1 MGRLVR
7 TGLIVLCIAY
17 AKRKIGH
24 SRQGNSR
31 TAIPTCPSFQ
41 FRGERRDAKSVM
53 CFVTL
58 AAADHLQVPRQH
70 GLFSHHGIDLG
81 DGTVA
86 HYLEGRQILRS
97 PKEEFGRGLAITTVD
112 YPPGS
117 SSPPGVTVRRAMGR
131 LGEQHYNLLFN
142 NCEHF
147 AHWCKTGRHRSNQ
160 VEDWLHTGSL
170 GALAIGQFI
179 PAVVL
184 TAARMLLRH
193 GITVEPG
200 HLEKGRELA
209 LKTLSQL
216 DGMRLKLQEKLE
228 EELNKAESRWGG
240 GNPPTDQFVQLRLT
254 AQKLAD
260 QLSVVEELEAQLEGM
275 MAENVD
281 GEGMIAN
288 SRSSARHN
296 RSLTGSPPQER
307 TKTWQQSQEI

>member
-1 MGRLVR
+1 M
-7 TGLIVLCIAY
+7 LCLD
-17 AKRKIGH
+17 
-24 SRQGNSR
+24 
-31 TAIPTCPSFQ
+31 P
-41 FRGERRDAKSVM
+41 
-53 CFVTL
+53 L

-70 GLFSHHGIDLG
+70 GLFNHHGIDLG
-81 DGTVA
+81 DGSVA

-112 YPPGS
+112 YTPGS
-117 SSPPGVTVRRAMGR
+117 CSPPGVTVRRAMGR

-170 GALAIGQFI
+170 GALAIGQVI

-184 TAARMLLRH
+184 TAARILLRH

-200 HLEKGRELA
+200 HLEKGRDLA

-228 EELNKAESRWGG
+228 EELAKAESRWG
-240 GNPPTDQFVQLRLT
+240 GNPPTDQFVQLRLA

-275 MAENVD
+275 VEKNVVE
-281 GEGMIAN
+281 EGIIAN
-288 SRSSARHN
+288 SRSSAQHN
-296 RSLTGSPPQER
+296 RSLKSSALDE
-307 TKTWQQSQEI
+307 